1 MPGQI
6 ELLNKLESCVNI
18 ENVTLQLLVNS
29 IARTS
34 ESSSLLDM
42 VMHHHSYTELFV
54 CGSGEIIIDSQ
65 DGPIRL
71 GSGDAAIVP
80 TNFLHGKRADDSDA
94 KWLTV
99 GFCCVRRTVRD
110 CRDLYR
116 RFEVL
121 TGAGTVLVWR
131 NIPGLYRM
139 MESIMEMCQNQSSL
153 LPAMELAQILL
164 RLAEQMPA
172 DAQTASQPEIQPDAA
187 DLDIRRMAVLDHLIN
202 SCFTSDFSDSE
213 VAQHLYLS
221 ERQLSRIVQ
230 KWYGNTLRR
239 IIIEKRIITA
249 AQLLQKANTPTDQI
263 GYLVGF
269 QSKSVFSREFQKL
282 YGVTP
287 AVYRK
292 TSI

>member
-6 ELLNKLESCVNI
+6 ELLNNLESCVNV
-18 ENVTLQLLVNS
+18 ENATLQLLANC
-29 IARTS
+29 IAPSDETG
-34 ESSSLLDM
+34 SLPDL

-65 DGPIRL
+65 DGPIFL
-71 GSGDAAIVP
+71 NAGDAAIVP
-80 TNFLHGKRADDSDA
+80 TNFLHSKRSDNSDA

-99 GFCCVRRTVRD
+99 GFCCIRRNARD

-121 TGAGTVLVWR
+121 TGAGSVLVWR
-131 NIPGLYRM
+131 SVPGLYQM
-139 MESIMEMCQNQSSL
+139 MESIMERAHDRNTL
-153 LPAMELAQILL
+153 LPAIELAQILL
-164 RLAEQMPA
+164 RLADLLPA
-172 DAQTASQPEIQPDAA
+172 AAQAIAPPESQPDAT

-239 IIIEKRIITA
+239 IIIEKRVVTA
-249 AQLLQKANTPTDQI
+249 AQLLQKTTTTTDQI

-269 QSKSVFSREFQKL
+269 QSKSIFCREFQKL

-287 AVYRK
+287 AAYRK
-292 TSI
+292 K

>member
-6 ELLNKLESCVNI
+6 ELLNNLESCVNI

-29 IARTS
+29 IAPIHETG
-34 ESSSLLDM
+34 SLPDM

-65 DGPIRL
+65 DGPVRL
-71 GSGDAAIVP
+71 GPGDAAIVP
-80 TNFLHGKRADDSDA
+80 TNFLHGKRSGNLDA
-94 KWLTV
+94 QWLTV

-121 TGAGTVLVWR
+121 TGAGSILTWR
-131 NIPGLYRM
+131 DVPGLYRM
-139 MESIMEMCQNQSSL
+139 MESIMEMSRGRSSL
-153 LPAMELAQILL
+153 LPAMELSQILL
-164 RLAEQMPA
+164 RLADLLPA
-172 DAQTASQPEIQPDAA
+172 TTQTAIQPESPSDAA

-239 IIIEKRIITA
+239 IIIEKRIVTA
-249 AQLLQKANTPTDQI
+249 AQLLQKTDTPTDQI

-287 AVYRK
+287 AAYRK
-292 TSI
+292 SGI

>member
-1 MPGQI
+1 
-6 ELLNKLESCVNI
+6 
-18 ENVTLQLLVNS
+18 
-29 IARTS
+29 
-34 ESSSLLDM
+34 
-42 VMHHHSYTELFV
+42 
-54 CGSGEIIIDSQ
+54 
-65 DGPIRL
+65 
-71 GSGDAAIVP
+71 
-80 TNFLHGKRADDSDA
+80 
-94 KWLTV
+94 
-99 GFCCVRRTVRD
+99 
-110 CRDLYR
+110 
-116 RFEVL
+116 
-121 TGAGTVLVWR
+121 
-131 NIPGLYRM
+131 
-139 MESIMEMCQNQSSL
+139 
-153 LPAMELAQILL
+153 MELAQILL

-239 IIIEKRIITA
+239 IIIEKRIVTA
-249 AQLLQKANTPTDQI
+249 AQLLQKTNTPTDQI

-292 TSI
+292 NCV

>member
-18 ENVTLQLLVNS
+18 ENATLQLLVNS
-29 IARTS
+29 IARPS
-34 ESSSLLDM
+34 EAGSLPDF

-71 GSGDAAIVP
+71 GAGDAAIVP
-80 TNFLHGKRADDSDA
+80 TNFLHCKRSDNSDA

-116 RFEVL
+116 RFETL
-121 TGAGTVLVWR
+121 TGAGSVLTWR
-131 NIPGLYRM
+131 EVPGLYRM
-139 MESIMEMCQNQSSL
+139 MESIMEMSQSQSSL

-164 RLAEQMPA
+164 RLTDLLPA
-172 DAQTASQPEIQPDAA
+172 DVQTTPQSQPLPDGA

-213 VAQHLYLS
+213 VARHLYLS

-239 IIIEKRIITA
+239 IIIEKRIVTA
-249 AQLLQKANTPTDQI
+249 AQLLQKTNAPTDQI

-269 QSKSVFSREFQKL
+269 QSKSVFTREFQKL

-287 AVYRK
+287 AIYRK
-292 TSI
+292 NNG

>member
-6 ELLNKLESCVNI
+6 KLLNNLESCVNI
-18 ENVTLQLLVNS
+18 ENVTLQLLANG
-29 IARTS
+29 IAPPDETGS
-34 ESSSLLDM
+34 VPDL

-65 DGPIRL
+65 DGPICLRA
-71 GSGDAAIVP
+71 GDAAIVP
-80 TNFLHGKRADDSDA
+80 TNFLHCKRSDHSDA
-94 KWLTV
+94 QWLAV

-110 CRDLYR
+110 CRDLYQ

-121 TGAGTVLVWR
+121 TGAGSVLTWR
-131 NIPGLYRM
+131 DVPGLYRM
-139 MESIMEMCQNQSSL
+139 MESITNMPQNQSSL
-153 LPAMELAQILL
+153 LPAIELAQILL
-164 RLAEQMPA
+164 RLADLLPTA
-172 DAQTASQPEIQPDAA
+172 DQATIQPESPPDAA
-187 DLDIRRMAVLDHLIN
+187 DLDIRRMAVLDYLIN

-221 ERQLSRIVQ
+221 ERQLSRIAQ

-239 IIIEKRIITA
+239 IIIEKRIVTA
-249 AQLLQKANTPTDQI
+249 AQLLQKTNTPTDQI

-269 QSKSVFSREFQKL
+269 QSKSIFCREFQKL

-287 AVYRK
+287 AAYRK
-292 TSI
+292 NNV